1 MSVRM
6 VPAGGPGGQAQGVA
20 GAPVV
25 GPGQRFYN
33 VNAGSFTDVPGDMSG
48 DAAVLSSQ
56 GFLPV
61 ALSGT
66 TAQRPS
72 STGNIHPGLLYLD
85 TSLNLFVVWTG
96 TVWVNPITGATA

>member
-1 MSVRM
+1 MNVRI
-6 VPAGGPGGQAQGVA
+6 VPAAGGGQVQAVA
-20 GAPVV
+20 GAPVP

-48 DAAVLSSQ
+48 DAAVLQSQ
-56 GFLPV
+56 GLIAV

-66 TAQRPS
+66 TAQRPTT
-72 STGNIHPGLLYLD
+72 TGNIHPGLLFLD

-96 TVWVNPITGATA
+96 TGWVNPITGATS